1 MNLLDRIT
9 IDPEMCHGK
18 PTIRGSRYMVET
30 ILELLTA
37 GSTYDELLEDYPGL
51 EPDDI
56 KACLAFAT
64 EITKTRSYKIIA

>member
-1 MNLLDRIT
+1 
-9 IDPEMCHGK
+9 
-18 PTIRGSRYMVET
+18 MVET